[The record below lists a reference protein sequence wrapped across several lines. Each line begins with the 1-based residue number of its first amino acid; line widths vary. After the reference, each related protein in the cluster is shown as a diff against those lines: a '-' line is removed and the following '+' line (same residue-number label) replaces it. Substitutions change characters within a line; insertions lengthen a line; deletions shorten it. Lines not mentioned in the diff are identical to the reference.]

1 MSQSKINFKIDKKLK
16 KELDK
21 ICEEIGIPLNV
32 AVTIFAK
39 KLARERKIPFEVDTD
54 PFYSKK
60 NLKRLKKSI
69 KQIESELPPS

>member
-1 MSQSKINFKIDKKLK
+1 MSQSTIKFKIDKKLK

-21 ICEEIGIPLNV
+21 ICKEIGIPLNI
-32 AVTIFAK
+32 AFTIFAK

-69 KQIESELPPS
+69 

>member
-1 MSQSKINFKIDKKLK
+1 MSQSTIKFKIDKKLK

-32 AVTIFAK
+32 AFTIFAK

-69 KQIESELPPS
+69 KQMENKVDI

>member
-1 MSQSKINFKIDKKLK
+1 MSQYTIKFKIDKKLK

-21 ICEEIGIPLNV
+21 ICEEIGITLNV
-32 AVTIFAK
+32 AFTIFAK

-69 KQIESELPPS
+69 KQMENKVDI

>member
-16 KELDK
+16 KELDE
-21 ICEEIGIPLNV
+21 ICEEIGISLNV
-32 AVTIFAK
+32 AFTIFAK

-69 KQIESELPPS
+69 KQMENKVDI

>member
-21 ICEEIGIPLNV
+21 ICEEIGISLNV
-32 AVTIFAK
+32 AFTIFAK

-69 KQIESELPPS
+69 KQMENKVDI